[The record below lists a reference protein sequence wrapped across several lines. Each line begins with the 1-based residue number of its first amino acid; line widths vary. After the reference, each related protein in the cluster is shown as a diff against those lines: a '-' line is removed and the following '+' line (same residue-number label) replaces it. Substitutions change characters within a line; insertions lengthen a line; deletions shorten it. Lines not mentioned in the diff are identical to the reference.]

1 MKKRFI
7 QFSIVLILIFL
18 GIMFNAN
25 NIYAVNFYNT
35 ETINEI
41 DLANDELDNQ
51 TSINLTLRMP
61 VGNLIEIKSNQM
73 ARLALRGNIKMQ
85 LSRSYTPGNQTTDFS
100 WNNVS
105 GGKVNT
111 SLTLRYSHGSDIVAI
126 SDPATIYA
134 PVEGYYTMRFTSYWT
149 YGGWTPSQ
157 YNRTLSTSTLVI
169 NGQTF
174 SQTKGL
180 TILGY
185 WYAAVAFD
193 MTQTVYLKAG
203 NNSITNSW
211 LSDYGTL
218 PNGYFN
224 FPFYANIGGS
234 MELRARYTLYQSR
247 NDQAYQA
254 LLTTFDLST
263 QVFTADVAAP
273 NIPTIDLLSIR
284 GNNELIK
291 LKAYSTDNSTKYSHY
306 LSCDVKDTTPSDVVT
321 TNIIT
326 GVKGFSYVIDK
337 EKNTIPDANIE
348 FEASGGLTD
357 QVLGEINIDK
367 KYVNSG
373 HYLHIKAID
382 RAGNEG
388 TTLHILLEYIEKE
401 LNLEKN
407 YKAEDKLDTRGI
419 ASIAGWNYVD
429 LKWKLKEI
437 YPDGTEK
444 TDTYSRYNYK
454 IYYRKE
460 GETNYKERQNGQAE
474 NVRMEQAKDLAGPD
488 RPIVNITED
497 KNVLKMKIRAS
508 DKSTAYEFYV
518 RATAIRNGE
527 EIDSNTVVQEVKT
540 GVKGFAW
547 KIDTN
552 SNTDPGNSISNFP
565 ETLGKENI
573 GKWLHIRAIDWAG
586 NLGTVLHIKIDS
598 GRYIPEEELD
608 QNKNL
613 FCIQYGQEI
622 PAKED
627 QNYLNATVTAGRGE
641 YKFTQVVENP
651 QTGDIIGRRFVE
663 GVTNNIYGTRDIY
676 SYSIGKYIVSMD
688 TPDRKP
694 NKEGNADEKEAYIF
708 SFYEQNNSLSSAVQ
722 KALYSADLS
731 KDNIRWDW
739 DETPES
745 QAIKTEAEAYAA
757 YREAGYQYRHIDKK
771 VECYMDYDWNILVG
785 PYMLDYT
792 PQGIQIKGINREP
805 VYFCNI
811 VGAKIYDQNG
821 RVIGEKD
828 KYGNNIGTL
837 QWEFVYPD
845 NQTVAKRA
853 DPLFTH
859 DKYKFPVGNEEF
871 YIKLQS
877 DTMLDNITGISKIE
891 FIHQELIADAQYT
904 ILEGT
909 YNKVRWTPNRITK
922 DDKDILWCTQVQD
935 TGVTQCVHGMRESNH
950 IVGCYFY
957 LTATILKSDSNKTS
971 QKLAEVEWAKKYY
984 KTSIQTIKANSNN
997 GGSNNGGGDNGGGD
1011 NGGGDNGGGDNGGED
1026 IWKITMDFSGS
1037 VWNDGLE
1044 DANNGV
1050 KEVEEPG
1057 IEKIQ
1062 VKLYRT
1068 DSNGNRLNKVYSTYT
1083 DSNGDYKIK
1092 NVMAGRYEIEF
1103 EYDGQTYKTTKLL
1116 ANGNITDYK
1125 KGTDKTKFANNSIAL
1140 ETNEERINFNKK
1152 FEEIAGNNSAYGT
1165 SGRISLEYKSENGK
1179 PTLVTLRDGYVKDEF
1194 KLMARTSTNDIYY
1207 PIVEKK
1213 VINGQEYIKIEDV
1226 KDANLGLAQRKQTDE
1241 NLKMDVYES
1250 TFSMKDITQSFLHA
1264 QRNIRDK
1271 NNIKDIESYTQYV
1284 NRADYNWRW
1293 DESIKDIWQTAGEC
1307 EMEAYVDY
1315 MIVIRNEGEKDF
1327 VKISELADYYDKSL
1341 EYANQYRDFNITS
1354 WAVVKDEKATESVE
1368 QKHSEKIK
1376 VDWQENSKY
1385 EGINNPYSNYY
1396 NKMYTNSLEQL
1407 ELKKGEY
1414 LELHII
1420 FRVAKDADRNIKLD
1434 QTGEGK
1440 KNFAEI
1446 NGYKTYYVEDRSAA
1460 GLVDSN
1466 SKPGNLNP
1474 LKDKSTYEDD
1484 EDKAPDYKLKLD
1496 STTNGEGGTDGSG
1509 SKDENEDGKI
1519 TVDENGITRDE
1530 DGNIVGYGN
1539 VIEGS
1544 VWEDLRTGN
1553 YTKELENRQIIAD
1566 GIRQKDEPL
1575 VDYVLV
1581 ELMETLE
1588 NKKTGATKTIKVQ
1601 EQRTTIV
1608 LSLSNEQKLG
1618 GSYRFDNLVTGKYN
1632 IKFTYGQEE
1641 QLKENT
1647 KYNGQDYQGVSTE
1660 DIYKNE
1666 ELTRAYD
1673 NIEIILNLDH
1683 SNSMLGESLE
1693 KTKKAAQKLV
1703 ENLMTKMPGVKI
1715 GVVSFNNEAQNL
1727 IKPSDDVN
1735 KVKKAINSLTAGG
1748 DTSIGKGIEEA
1759 IGSYSKDI
1767 DKKIMILLTDG
1778 EETIE
1783 NNETVIRQIEKATDE
1798 NEIELISILTKEQEQ
1813 IFGTSEKPRRGVVYR
1828 IEQENIDTE
1837 ITQTIYEEALELSV
1851 IKKDRS
1857 YGKDIE
1863 GDENTVGTRIYN
1875 MHQQEKI
1882 TVVNGERLD
1891 LNTINEMTG
1900 TEKASAI
1907 KAFAQET
1914 YMTACTGRVEFKA
1927 NNTGKSKIEQVNLAL
1942 RERPKVELK
1951 LDSKIEDIKV
1961 TLSDGNVIIDTSK
1974 GITKNVMG
1982 LAQAEQDKNI
1992 PISIYMDE
2000 EIMHGAMITVKY
2012 KVKIANTGEIDR
2024 MSNYITGASDET
2036 VTTQANLVFNYTGK
2050 NTLYREDNQEENI
2063 WQEVKNNG
2071 EEAKK
2076 YISEQARDEL
2086 GKDTKILKTEAF
2098 KAELYPEG
2106 SIEANQANNENTYIE
2121 KTITLSKVITPQDST
2136 ATLTYD
2142 SAMEIVERQNEAGRK
2157 SDRSVPGNWPYK
2169 QEPDSSIANQ
2179 IIVTK
2184 PLGEQRATYYVIAVA
2199 ILIVLALG
2207 IVGIKLTL
2215 QKKNDKK
2222 EIYK

>member
-7 QFSIVLILIFL
+7 QCSIVLILIFL
-18 GIMFNAN
+18 GNICNTN

-41 DLANDELDNQ
+41 DLANDGLENQ
-51 TSINLTLRMP
+51 TAINLTLRMP

-73 ARLALRGNIKMQ
+73 ASLALRGDIKMQ
-85 LSRSYTPGNQTTDFS
+85 LARSYTPGNQTTAFS

-111 SLTLRYSHGSDIVAI
+111 SLTLRYSHGSANVAI

-218 PNGYFN
+218 PNGHFN

-234 MELRARYTLYQSR
+234 MELNAKYTLNQSR
-247 NDQAYQA
+247 DDQAYQA
-254 LLTTFDLST
+254 ILTTFDLST
-263 QVFTADVAAP
+263 QVFTADVAVP
-273 NIPTIDLLSIR
+273 NIPSIDLLSIR
-284 GNNELIK
+284 GNKDIIK
-291 LKAYSTDNSTKYSHY
+291 LKAYSSDNATKYNHY
-306 LSCDVKDTTPSDVVT
+306 LSCDIKSTVPSDVVT
-321 TNIIT
+321 TYVIT
-326 GVKGFSYVIDK
+326 GIKGFSYVIDT

-348 FEASGGLTD
+348 FTASGGATD
-357 QVLGEINIDK
+357 EAMGDINIEK
-367 KYVNSG
+367 KYINSG

-382 RAGNEG
+382 NAGNEG
-388 TTLHILLEYIEKE
+388 PTLHILLEYIEKE
-401 LNLEKN
+401 LTLEKDYN
-407 YKAEDKLDTRGI
+407 TEKEVNERGI
-419 ASIAGWNYVD
+419 ASIEGWNYVD

-444 TDTYSRYNYK
+444 TDTYGRYDYT
-454 IYYRKE
+454 IYSRKE
-460 GETNYKERQNGQAE
+460 GETNYREQKNGIEE
-474 NVRMEQAKDLAGPD
+474 NNHMEKAKDLSGPD
-488 RPIVNITED
+488 RPIVNITDD
-497 KNVLKMKIRAS
+497 KTVLKTNIRAS

-518 RATAIRNGE
+518 MATAIRNGE

-552 SNTDPGNSISNFP
+552 SNTDPGNNISNFP
-565 ETLGKENI
+565 ETLGRENI
-573 GKWLHIRAIDWAG
+573 GQWLHVRAIDWAG
-586 NLGTVLHIKIDS
+586 NLGEILHIKITA

-608 QNKNL
+608 QNKKL

-627 QNYLNATVTAGRGE
+627 QNYLNATITAGSGE
-641 YKFTQVVENP
+641 YAFTQVVENP
-651 QTGDIIGRRFVE
+651 KTGDIIGRRFVE
-663 GVTNNIYGTRDIY
+663 GITNNIYGTKDIY
-676 SYSIGKYIVSMD
+676 SYSIGNYMVSMD

-708 SFYEQNNSLSSAVQ
+708 SLYEQNDSLSSAVQ
-722 KALYSADLS
+722 KALYSANVS
-731 KDNIRWDW
+731 SGNVRWDW
-739 DETPES
+739 EETPES
-745 QAIKTEAEAYAA
+745 QAIQTEAEAYSA
-757 YREAGYQYRHIDKK
+757 YREAGYNPKNIDKT
-771 VECYMDYDWNILVG
+771 VDSYVDSNWNILIG

-792 PQGIQIKGINREP
+792 PKGIKINGVNRDE

-821 RVIGEKD
+821 KLIGEKD
-828 KYGNNIGTL
+828 KNGNNIGAL
-837 QWEFVYPD
+837 QWEFIYPD
-845 NQTVAKRA
+845 NQTVSKRI
-853 DPLFTH
+853 DPLFTY

-871 YIKLQS
+871 YIKLQYNNI
-877 DTMLDNITGISKIE
+877 LDNVTGISKIE

-935 TGVTQCVHGMRESNH
+935 NGVTQCIHGQRVPNH

-957 LTATILKSDSNKTS
+957 LTATVLQSDSNKTS
-971 QKLAEVEWAKKYY
+971 QKLAELEWAKRYY
-984 KTSIQTIKANSNN
+984 INSVQIISANNNNGGNSGNNWKIVMNFSGNVWDDGIEDSNN
-997 GGSNNGGGDNGGGD
+997 G
-1011 NGGGDNGGGDNGGED
+1011 
-1026 IWKITMDFSGS
+1026 I
-1037 VWNDGLE
+1037 
-1044 DANNGV
+1044 
-1050 KEVEEPG
+1050 KEVEEAG
-1057 IEKIQ
+1057 IEKVQI
-1062 VKLYRT
+1062 KLYRT
-1068 DSNGNRLNKVYSTYT
+1068 NWYGNRLGKVYSTYT
-1083 DSNGDYKIK
+1083 DTNGNYKIK
-1092 NVMAGRYEIEF
+1092 DVIAGMYDVEF
-1103 EYDGQTYKTTKLL
+1103 EYDGQTYKTTNMLV
-1116 ANGNITDYK
+1116 NGKVIDYQQ
-1125 KGTDKTKFANNSIAL
+1125 DLSQTKFANNSMAE
-1140 ETNEERINFNKK
+1140 ETLVERQTFNNK
-1152 FEEIAGNNSAYGT
+1152 FEEIAGNDSAYGT
-1165 SGRISLEYKSENGK
+1165 SGRIPLEYNSENGAS
-1179 PTLVTLRDGYVKDEF
+1179 TLVTLRDGYVKDEF
-1194 KLMARTSTNDIYY
+1194 KLNARTSTHNIYY
-1207 PIVEKK
+1207 PISEKK
-1213 VINGQEYIKIEDV
+1213 VINNQTYIKLVDV
-1226 KDANLGLAQRKQTDE
+1226 KDVNLGLAERLKTNE
-1241 NLKMDVYES
+1241 NLKIDVYES
-1250 TFSMKDITQSFLHA
+1250 TFSIKDITQSFLHA

-1271 NNIKDIESYTQYV
+1271 NNMKNVTQYTQYV
-1284 NRADYNWRW
+1284 NRADYSWRW
-1293 DESIKDIWQTAGEC
+1293 DQSLQEIWQTSGEC
-1307 EMEAYVDY
+1307 ELEAYVDY
-1315 MIVIRNEGEKDF
+1315 IVVIRNEGEKDF

-1341 EYANQYRDFNITS
+1341 EYADKYIDFDITS
-1354 WAVVKDEKATESVE
+1354 WAVVKNEKATESIE
-1368 QKHSEKIK
+1368 SKQSETIK

-1385 EGINNPYSNYY
+1385 EGINNPYSDYY

-1407 ELKKGEY
+1407 ELKKNEY

-1420 FRVAKDADRNIKLD
+1420 FRVAKDDDKNIKLD

-1446 NGYKTYYVEDRSAA
+1446 NGYKTYYTEDRSIA

-1474 LKDKSTYEDD
+1474 LNNKSTYEDD

-1496 STTNGEGGTDGSG
+1496 PTTNGEDGSG
-1509 SKDENEDGKI
+1509 SKDENESGKI

-1575 VDYVLV
+1575 VDNVLV
-1581 ELMETLE
+1581 ELIETFE
-1588 NKKTGATKTIKVQ
+1588 NKKTGASISKKIQ
-1601 EQRTTIV
+1601 EQRSKIV
-1608 LSLSNEQKLG
+1608 LSLSNAQKLG
-1618 GSYRFDNLVTGKYN
+1618 GSYRFDNLSTGKYN
-1632 IKFTYGQEE
+1632 VKFTYGQAE
-1641 QLKENT
+1641 QLQENT
-1647 KYNGQDYQGVSTE
+1647 KYNGQDYQGVNTE

-1673 NIEIILNLDH
+1673 NIEIILNLDN
-1683 SNSMLGESLE
+1683 SNSMLGESLDKIKE
-1693 KTKKAAQKLV
+1693 AAQQLV
-1703 ENLMTKMPGVKI
+1703 ENLMDKMPGVKI
-1715 GVVSFNNEAQNL
+1715 GVVSFNNEVNTL
-1727 IKPSDDVN
+1727 IMPSDDEN
-1735 KVKKAINSLTAGG
+1735 KVKKAIDSLTAGG
-1748 DTSIGKGIEEA
+1748 DTSIGKSIEEA
-1759 IGSYSKDI
+1759 ISDYSKEI

-1778 EETIE
+1778 EETVE
-1783 NNETVIRQIEKATDE
+1783 NNEAVIRQIENATDK

-1828 IEQENIDTE
+1828 IEQENIETE

-1891 LNTINEMTG
+1891 LNTINKMTG

-2098 KAELYPEG
+2098 KVELYPEG
-2106 SIEANQANNENTYIE
+2106 SIEASQANN
-2121 KTITLSKVITPQDST
+2121 
-2136 ATLTYD
+2136 
-2142 SAMEIVERQNEAGRK
+2142 
-2157 SDRSVPGNWPYK
+2157 
-2169 QEPDSSIANQ
+2169 
-2179 IIVTK
+2179 
-2184 PLGEQRATYYVIAVA
+2184 
-2199 ILIVLALG
+2199 
-2207 IVGIKLTL
+2207 
-2215 QKKNDKK
+2215 
-2222 EIYK
+2222 